1 MKRNSQDSSPFP
13 HGLFHRSKRYPW
25 NHQSSESEMDLPPVY
40 PVYASP
46 EYFERD
52 SQDSSPFPDDL
63 SSRFEPYPWNHQSS
77 DSEIDFPPMNDVYAS
92 PEYFDRDPQVSSP
105 SPRGLFHRS
114 KRYPWN
120 HRDTDSEM
128 DFPPMNIVYA
138 SPKFL
143 ERSSPDALLQ
153 IDALLRDG
161 SLRRFDIPVHGS
173 VSIGR
178 DARCDLCVDDPLVSR
193 RHLEIR
199 ANRGDVQIRDMDST
213 NGTRLN
219 GEELRAPAALKSGD
233 EVTIGNT
240 RLVIRF

>member
-1 MKRNSQDSSPFP
+1 MDKDQQDSSPFP
-13 HGLFHRSKRYPW
+13 REPENRPRNRRMNYRDDENVNSPSFICVSPPSCWPGDPSGFYPV
-25 NHQSSESEMDLPPVY
+25 NYENAEESMDFPPMNT
-40 PVYASP
+40 VYASP
-46 EYFERD
+46 EYFK
-52 SQDSSPFPDDL
+52 
-63 SSRFEPYPWNHQSS
+63 
-77 DSEIDFPPMNDVYAS
+77 
-92 PEYFDRDPQVSSP
+92 RDPQVSSP
-105 SPRGLFHRS
+105 SPRGFFHRF

-120 HRDTDSEM
+120 HQGADSET

-161 SLRRFDIPVHGS
+161 SPRRFDIPVHGS

-178 DARCDLCVDDPLVSR
+178 DARCDLCIDDPLVSR

-199 ANRGDVQIRDMDST
+199 ANRGDVQILDMDST